1 MVFRY
6 TISEQYLLKTVI
18 LSRIIPKSLCYSI
31 FIINSGDLMDN
42 NAQVSAELIL
52 LFGGIMVVVLLAVY
66 MYKTYITDLSG
77 EIQSKEV
84 SEFKGKLNEISEIF
98 T

>member
-1 MVFRY
+1 
-6 TISEQYLLKTVI
+6 
-18 LSRIIPKSLCYSI
+18 
-31 FIINSGDLMDN
+31 MDN

-66 MYKTYITDLSG
+66 MYKTYIADLSG
-77 EIQSKEV
+77 EIQSNEV
-84 SEFKGKLNEISEIF
+84 NEFKIKLSEISEIF

>member
-1 MVFRY
+1 
-6 TISEQYLLKTVI
+6 
-18 LSRIIPKSLCYSI
+18 
-31 FIINSGDLMDN
+31 MDN

-98 T
+98 QIQIVSCIKS

>member
-1 MVFRY
+1 
-6 TISEQYLLKTVI
+6 
-18 LSRIIPKSLCYSI
+18 
-31 FIINSGDLMDN
+31 MDN

-66 MYKTYITDLSG
+66 MYKTYITDLGG

>member
-1 MVFRY
+1 
-6 TISEQYLLKTVI
+6 
-18 LSRIIPKSLCYSI
+18 
-31 FIINSGDLMDN
+31 MDN

-66 MYKTYITDLSG
+66 MYKTYVADLSG
-77 EIQSKEV
+77 EIQSNEV
-84 SEFKGKLNEISEIF
+84 NEFKSKLSEISEIF

>member
-1 MVFRY
+1 
-6 TISEQYLLKTVI
+6 
-18 LSRIIPKSLCYSI
+18 
-31 FIINSGDLMDN
+31 MDN

-66 MYKTYITDLSG
+66 MYKTYIADLSG
-77 EIQSKEV
+77 EIQSNEV
-84 SEFKGKLNEISEIF
+84 NEFKSKLSEISEIF